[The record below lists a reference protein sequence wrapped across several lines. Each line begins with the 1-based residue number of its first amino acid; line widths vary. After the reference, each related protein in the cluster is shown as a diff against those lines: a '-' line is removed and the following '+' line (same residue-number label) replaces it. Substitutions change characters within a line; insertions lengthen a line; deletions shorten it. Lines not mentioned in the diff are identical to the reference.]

1 MLGWRLEWETAQE
14 AVEMD
19 SELIQ
24 VILRIVHVATA
35 IVLVGG
41 SVFMRFALMP
51 AAAGLGDAEH
61 EALRERLMG
70 RWRRFVHGGIALLL
84 ASGLYNYVVV
94 MVPLHKGDGRY
105 HMLVGIKMLLALVLF
120 FLAAALVGRSSA
132 LQGLRDK
139 VRTTL
144 TVMILLAA
152 SIVAI
157 SGFLKIRG
165 VPDGSEPAETAV
177 SAARLS
183 SAA

>member
-1 MLGWRLEWETAQE
+1 
-14 AVEMD
+14 MD

-24 VILRIVHVATA
+24 VISRIVHVATA

-61 EALRERLMG
+61 EGLRERLMG

-94 MVPLHKGDGRY
+94 MMPLHEGDGRY
-105 HMLVGIKMLLALVLF
+105 HMLVGIKLLLVLVLF
-120 FLAAALVGRSSA
+120 FLASALVGRSSA

-139 VRTTL
+139 ARTTL
-144 TVMILLAA
+144 SVMILLAA
-152 SIVAI
+152 VIVAI
-157 SGFLKIRG
+157 SGYLKTRG
-165 VPDGSEPAETAV
+165 VPAAAESTETAAT
-177 SAARLS
+177 AARLL
-183 SAA
+183 SAE

>member
-1 MLGWRLEWETAQE
+1 
-14 AVEMD
+14 MD

-132 LQGLRDK
+132 LQGLRGDK
-139 VRTTL
+139 ARTTL

>member
-1 MLGWRLEWETAQE
+1 
-14 AVEMD
+14 MD

-24 VILRIVHVATA
+24 VISRIVHVATA

-61 EALRERLMG
+61 DALRERLMG

-84 ASGLYNYVVV
+84 ASGLYNFLVVT
-94 MVPLHKGDGRY
+94 MPAHKGDGRY

-120 FLAAALVGRSSA
+120 FLASALVGRSSA

-139 VRTTL
+139 ARATL
-144 TVMILLAA
+144 SLMILLAA
-152 SIVAI
+152 VIVAI
-157 SGFLKIRG
+157 SGYLKIRG
-165 VPDGSEPAETAV
+165 VPDSAESAETAV
-177 SAARLS
+177 TEADWLGVK
-183 SAA
+183 